1 MARCRAVSSSFM
13 VSSAVRPLP
22 VARGGRSSHE
32 REPGGGHGY
41 RREHRLR
48 HQSRRCVVA
57 PEREKLYDALSEK
70 APRCVVGS
78 HLVFM
83 LAVLSTPWVFS
94 GVLVSVEVRADPKGR
109 TSTVADSLFH
119 E

>member
-78 HLVFM
+78 QIAGVK
-83 LAVLSTPWVFS
+83 LSSENEGNQRKANINNTLERWLS
-94 GVLVSVEVRADPKGR
+94 GR
-109 TSTVADSLFH
+109 
-119 E
+119 

>member
-1 MARCRAVSSSFM
+1 MYLTERPARRRLMARCRAVSSSFM

-78 HLVFM
+78 QLRYGGKAAGG
-83 LAVLSTPWVFS
+83 LLSKRP
-94 GVLVSVEVRADPKGR
+94 EVRGR
-109 TSTVADSLFH
+109 V
-119 E
+119 